1 MIIIITN
8 IHENKNSTRI
18 LNELGKVTRLNQLEI
33 IVKIWFFFK
42 NYQMLADDRERNL
55 ISF

>member
-33 IVKIWFFFK
+33 IVKIWFFLK